1 MLERVMHNRFFR
13 GTALFVR
20 RYFDHRVARDS
31 AALTYYLLFAMF
43 PLLIFLSN
51 LVGFFAVD
59 IEGFLRQLGMLLYNC
74 QKFRIRRTL
83 RGEKP
88 AISGYCSFR
97 NSAAATAAP
106 FSERVQTI
114 LPTSQYSFICG
125 RSASMADSSAANIAL

>member
-1 MLERVMHNRFFR
+1 MDSFCAAAFR
-13 GTALFVR
+13 MYQQR
-20 RYFDHRVARDS
+20 SS
-31 AALTYYLLFAMF
+31 AVSSASMMTTFCVQF
-43 PLLIFLSN
+43 
-51 LVGFFAVD
+51 
-59 IEGFLRQLGMLLYNC
+59 RQSASPSSSGMLLYNC

-88 AISGYCSFR
+88 VISGYCSFR

-106 FSERVQTI
+106 FSERMQTI